1 MDYEEALEITT
12 RYHEGQYR
20 KNSGLPYITHPVA
33 VADRFED
40 ETRKIVAV
48 MHDTLEDTELTSF
61 DLSFKYKFS
70 MNVVMAIQVLTH
82 CDDES
87 YLDYI
92 LACKNNDIARAVK
105 IEDIK
110 HNMSDLAPGSRR
122 DKYIMALYILE
133 Y

>member
-1 MDYEEALEITT
+1 MDYEKALEIAT
-12 RYHEGQYR
+12 RYHKGQYR
-20 KNSGLPYITHPVA
+20 KNSGLPYITHPIA

-70 MNVVMAIQVLTH
+70 MNVVMAIQALTH
-82 CDDES
+82 RSNQS

-92 LACKNNDIARAVK
+92 LKCKSNDIARTVK

-110 HNMSDLAPGSRR
+110 HNMSDLAPGSLR
-122 DKYIMALYILE
+122 DKYMMALYILE